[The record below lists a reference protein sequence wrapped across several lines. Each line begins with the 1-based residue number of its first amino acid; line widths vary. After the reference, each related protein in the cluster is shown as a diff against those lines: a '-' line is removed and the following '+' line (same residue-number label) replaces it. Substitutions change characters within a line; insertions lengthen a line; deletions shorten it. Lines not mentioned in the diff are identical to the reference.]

1 LKEAIVSI
9 SFPSI
14 YFHLLGSSEK
24 SSIFFFQPRECLP
37 CPKST
42 ILQKDSQMSDPWSIS
57 ITSGSGRA
65 QRSIISIGLV
75 AVVSVVIS
83 VSRVALCLAFAHISF
98 SDAFQRVFIH
108 PYLFSS
114 LSSSILE
121 GLGGGFGGGE
131 GGSLLDILLGGLVE
145 TERALLS
152 RRPESRT
159 LEAANS
165 VLAPAP
171 SPEPKPRSF
180 TATAILSKF
189 QLVKE

>member
-108 PYLFSS
+108 PYKQVSHK
-114 LSSSILE
+114 
-121 GLGGGFGGGE
+121 
-131 GGSLLDILLGGLVE
+131 
-145 TERALLS
+145 LLS
-152 RRPESRT
+152 EIRPDAT
-159 LEAANS
+159 CIVLINLNS
-165 VLAPAP
+165 PICFH
-171 SPEPKPRSF
+171 R
-180 TATAILSKF
+180 
-189 QLVKE
+189 